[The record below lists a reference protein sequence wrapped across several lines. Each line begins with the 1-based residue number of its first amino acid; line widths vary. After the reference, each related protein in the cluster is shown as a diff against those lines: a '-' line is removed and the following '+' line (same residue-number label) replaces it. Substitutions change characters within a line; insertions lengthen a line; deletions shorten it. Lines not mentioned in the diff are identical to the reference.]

1 MFVFN
6 SKSVGVNGDTLLWH
20 GTSATATSQF
30 PEDSPDLLVGFYSC
44 CDVIAMCSRR
54 HSYYVTTFFMRYCS
68 PFRAM
73 LGASTFSKLVQN
85 GIALVVDDDIVLLC
99 VCTLSGLPLSFDDI
113 G

>member
-20 GTSATATSQF
+20 GSATSQF
-30 PEDSPDLLVGFYSC
+30 PEDSPDLSVGFYSC
-44 CDVIAMCSRR
+44 CDCNVFKAILLLCYNVFHAVL
-54 HSYYVTTFFMRYCS
+54 Y
-68 PFRAM
+68 PIPGM

-85 GIALVVDDDIVLLC
+85 GIVVVVDDDIVLLC

>member
-1 MFVFN
+1 ME
-6 SKSVGVNGDTLLWH
+6 VNGDTLLWH
-20 GTSATATSQF
+20 GTSATAISQF
-30 PEDSPDLLVGFYSC
+30 PEDSPDLLVGFHSC
-44 CDVIAMCSRR
+44 CDCNVFKATLLLCYNVF
-54 HSYYVTTFFMRYCS
+54 HCS

-85 GIALVVDDDIVLLC
+85 GIVVVVDDDIVLLC